1 MDSNLNQAVSTKQ
14 ADGNANL
21 AEKQPVALND
31 SDRAGSRE
39 DHLEDRIHQ
48 VLEQKLVSLLDEEGT
63 NREIRWLRRQ
73 VNLSLG
79 ILVVL
84 IFALGGVFTWFA
96 YRQQMDEQT
105 TTQPGATS
113 AIAPADLER
122 LDQLETQIQSQLQTL
137 GDRLP
142 ENLSDSL
149 STNQDQLQAVSQQ
162 LETLE
167 TMLNNNQ
174 VALTEIETSID
185 ELQQSLLLEDTTSS
199 EPEEPELAPPDSR

>member
-1 MDSNLNQAVSTKQ
+1 MS
-14 ADGNANL
+14 
-21 AEKQPVALND
+21 
-31 SDRAGSRE
+31 
-39 DHLEDRIHQ
+39 
-48 VLEQKLVSLLDEEGT
+48 
-63 NREIRWLRRQ
+63 
-73 VNLSLG
+73 
-79 ILVVL
+79 
-84 IFALGGVFTWFA
+84 TWFA

-142 ENLSDSL
+142 DNLSDSL
-149 STNQDQLQAVSQQ
+149 STNQDQLQTVSQQ

-174 VALTEIETSID
+174 VALTEIGMSID

-199 EPEEPELAPPDSR
+199 DPEEPELAPPDSR

>member
-1 MDSNLNQAVSTKQ
+1 MDSHLNQSVSTKQ
-14 ADGNANL
+14 TGDNANL
-21 AEKQPVALND
+21 ADKQSVALND
-31 SDRAGSRE
+31 SDRTGSRE

-79 ILVVL
+79 ILVIL
-84 IFALGGVFTWFA
+84 IFALGGVSTWFA
-96 YRQQMDEQT
+96 YRQQIGEQT
-105 TTQPGATS
+105 TTQSGATS

-122 LDQLETQIQSQLQTL
+122 LDQMETQIQSQLQTL

-149 STNQDQLQAVSQQ
+149 SMNQTQLQAVSQQ

-167 TMLNNNQ
+167 TRLNQNQ
-174 VALTEIETSID
+174 EALTEIGTSID
-185 ELQQSLLLEDTTSS
+185 ELQQSLLLKDTTSPDPEGS
-199 EPEEPELAPPDSR
+199 ERAPDSR